1 MSHRIGCCLLLAWI
15 AVATLTLAV
24 SAQPPASGPS
34 VIAPADNASQTE
46 AQPDPRESQPAPSS
60 AASSDPA
67 SRPAAAQSTQPASQA
82 TSRPA
87 EAEIP
92 LRSPRAMMAEFLQA
106 VSESEDRPERIQDAV
121 RCLDLSILMRDN
133 LQAVERRGPVLARQ
147 LDEIVEAL
155 LNTYGKTRWEIPR
168 EPKGDRVVFPAKG
181 EVQLV
186 MTRSDD
192 GVWRFSA
199 DTVAAVPKLLETIRQ
214 KKEAKERESPEAEVP
229 ADVPPGLRSARATM
243 RTFIDAMGKGE
254 KDQAAR
260 CLDLSD
266 VSPAT
271 AAETGAKLADQL
283 RFVMDRIGVVVYQD
297 IPPKAGAEPF
307 AWYIGERGRIELARQ
322 ESGPRKGQ
330 WLFTKA
336 TIKSIET
343 LFKAYQDKPRVAA
356 VKAPSFWNN
365 PRLWLLETMPSRL
378 KTELLGVQAWQWLG
392 ILILLILAYLVHRLA
407 LLAFGGVA
415 RMIARSGGVEFRE
428 AAVRHSLQP
437 VAGLVMVATWWGG
450 LQLLLIPIQVLE
462 YVWPALKFVLTAAG
476 VWASYRLIDLV
487 SRFFA
492 LRATRTQT
500 RLDDVLVPLARKT
513 AKIIV
518 VAVGLVFVLK
528 ALGAEQGTIEK
539 LFAGL
544 GIGGL
549 AFALAAQE
557 SLKNFFG
564 SVAVVL
570 DRPFQVGDWVRIGD
584 VEGTI
589 ESVGLRSSRIRTFYD
604 SEVTVP
610 NADLTTAT
618 IDNMGR
624 RRYRRTRCNLSLTYS
639 TPPDRI
645 EAFCEGVR
653 ELIRRQPHTRKD
665 NYDVWVGEFAA
676 SSIDVVLNCF
686 HDIPE
691 GVNEPQERHRLFMD
705 ILNLAAR
712 LGVEFAFPTRT
723 IHLSPSGQAQQPA
736 SPAPGSGGAG
746 QSEAEAAERG
756 RQLAAEII
764 ADSLRKR
771 QTDTSSAEPQ
781 QAE

>member
-1 MSHRIGCCLLLAWI
+1 MSQRAFWGVVLVCA
-15 AVATLTLAV
+15 ATA
-24 SAQPPASGPS
+24 SPAAA
-34 VIAPADNASQTE
+34 APMQDPAASQRWQAAE
-46 AQPDPRESQPAPSS
+46 QAAPSAAQPDPRESQPAPSS
-60 AASSDPA
+60 APSPEPA
-67 SRPAAAQSTQPASQA
+67 GRPPAASQPAQPASQA
-82 TSRPA
+82 TSQPA
-87 EAEIP
+87 EAETP
-92 LRSPRAMMAEFLQA
+92 QHSPRAMMAEFLQA
-106 VSESEDRPERIQDAV
+106 VSESEDKPERIQDAV
-121 RCLDLSILMRDN
+121 RCLDLSVLMRDN
-133 LQAVERRGPVLARQ
+133 PQAAERRGPALARQ

-186 MTRSDD
+186 IARSND

-199 DTVAAVPKLLETIRQ
+199 ETVAAVPKLLETIRQ

-243 RTFIDAMGKGE
+243 RTFIDAMTRGE
-254 KDQAAR
+254 KSQAAQ

-307 AWYIGERGRIELARQ
+307 AWYISERGRIELARQ
-322 ESGPRKGQ
+322 ESGPQKGQ

-365 PRLWLLETMPSRL
+365 PRLWLLETMPSRF
-378 KTELLGVQAWQWLG
+378 KKELLGVQAWQWLG
-392 ILILLILAYLVHRLA
+392 ILILLVLAYLVHWLA
-407 LLAFGGVA
+407 LLAFGAVA
-415 RMIARSGGVEFRE
+415 RMVARSGGVEFRE
-428 AAVRHSLQP
+428 EAVRHSLQP

-492 LRATRTQT
+492 SRATRTRT

-513 AKIIV
+513 AKIVV
-518 VAVGLVFVLK
+518 VAVGLVFILK

-570 DRPFQVGDWVRIGD
+570 DRPFQVGDWVKIGD

-624 RRYRRTRCNLSLTYS
+624 RRYRRTRCNLSITYS

-665 NYDVWVGEFAA
+665 NYNVWVGEFAA

-686 HDIPE
+686 HEIPE
-691 GVNEPQERHRLFMD
+691 GVNEFEERHRLFMD

-723 IHLSPSGQAQQPA
+723 IHVARPDHTEQPL
-736 SPAPGSGGAG
+736 PRPPGDNQPTDNPGDAF
-746 QSEAEAAERG
+746 ERG
-756 RQLAAEII
+756 RKAAAEII
-764 ADSLRKR
+764 AISLRRR
-771 QTDTSSAEPQ
+771 QTKDSTAEPQ
-781 QAE
+781 QTE